1 MALVKNVSPG
11 VVSIRGTTI
20 IPPLRTADID
30 LDIPGVDRL
39 IKRGVLERVE
49 EPEAAVDEPRT
60 VAELKDWLTAHG
72 IEVPEGAKKPDLE
85 ALYEQAK
92 AA

>member
-1 MALVKNVSPG
+1 MAYVKNMSAA

-20 IPPLRTADID
+20 IPPLGGANID
-30 LDIPGVDRL
+30 LETPGVDRL
-39 IKRGVLERVE
+39 IKRGVLERAE
-49 EPEAAVDEPRT
+49 DPAATVDEPRT